1 MLNCSVI
8 LQESAREY
16 ADKTAV
22 VCTSTRTR
30 TTHKQLIG
38 KANQLVNGLK
48 KLEAKLSSGR

>member
-8 LQESAREY
+8 LEESARGY

-22 VCTSTRTR
+22 VCTSTQTR
-30 TTHKQLIG
+30 VTHKQLIG
-38 KANQLVNGLK
+38 KVNQLVNALK